1 MDKEIEILIYE
12 VKTVDFQND
21 DLKNFAE
28 YNMSKKNLNKYSIS
42 NAYPVT
48 RQDGSYYVFTVRLW
62 RDKLNLGERY

>member
-1 MDKEIEILIYE
+1 MDKEIEMIVYE
-12 VKTVDFQND
+12 VETKNFNNE
-21 DLKNFAE
+21 DLKSFAE

-48 RQDGSYYVFTVRLW
+48 RPDGPYYVFTVRLW